1 MEKENNFMFWIIVL
15 NLLVT
20 VYLLHRL
27 IRLENKNLL
36 NNIQNN
42 STHAD
47 LQLLKNGFNTK
58 K

>member
-1 MEKENNFMFWIIVL
+1 MFWIIVL

-42 STHAD
+42 SAHAD